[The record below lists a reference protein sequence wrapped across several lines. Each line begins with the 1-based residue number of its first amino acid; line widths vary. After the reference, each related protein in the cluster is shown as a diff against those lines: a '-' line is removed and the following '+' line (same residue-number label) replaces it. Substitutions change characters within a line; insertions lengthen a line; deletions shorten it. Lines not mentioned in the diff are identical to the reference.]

1 MKGCLEKLGTI
12 GGYVGAIICIAAV
25 IGRFYG
31 HPTFLSFNATHVFI
45 GGVGIIAFTRWAKLE
60 AGSAKE

>member
-45 GGVGIIAFTRWAKLE
+45 GGVGGRDHENWYT
-60 AGSAKE
+60 